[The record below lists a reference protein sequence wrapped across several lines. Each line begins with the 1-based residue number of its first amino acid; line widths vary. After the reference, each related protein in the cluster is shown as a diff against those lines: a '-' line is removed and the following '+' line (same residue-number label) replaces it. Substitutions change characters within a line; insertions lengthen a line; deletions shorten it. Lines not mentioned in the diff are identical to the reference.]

1 MLFKLPPVEVFDP
14 WCVNLVS
21 RVNMEVKVDT
31 LLDSV
36 WIAAIL
42 WMLVISSQDLAG
54 KA

>member
-14 WCVNLVS
+14 CCVNLVS
-21 RVNMEVKVDT
+21 RVNMEVDT